1 MGPLPLNIGKINR
14 LAPAHV
20 LAVCVVQCTS
30 CTECELVQVVCT
42 TDAAPIYIERMRICM
57 AEHMALGA
65 TIFVYLING
74 DAFPIYVTCMSHNNI
89 FIFAVE

>member
-42 TDAAPIYIERMRICM
+42 TDAAPVYIERMRICM
-57 AEHMALGA
+57 AGA
-65 TIFVYLING
+65 YGVGRRVWRLMPLFV
-74 DAFPIYVTCMSHNNI
+74 TRNI
-89 FIFAVE
+89 KL

>member
-30 CTECELVQVVCT
+30 CTECELLQVVCT

-57 AEHMALGA
+57 AEHMALGGS
-65 TIFVYLING
+65 L
-74 DAFPIYVTCMSHNNI
+74 PIYVLSAFKI
-89 FIFAVE
+89 L